1 MRYVASSVSMT
12 LKANFNNKITQHDL
26 CVFGMFSSLG
36 SMAALLI
43 DLIFCVWGGNQVI
56 EHLRIVD
63 DTFGKARR
71 CWTPLLSPDLSA
83 IHPRNSC
90 SSWPRLG
97 VYIGAPWLRLGLVI
111 SGWTRMILG
120 IYYSLQL
127 EGIFIFMSISRQ
139 VLVAHLL

>member
-43 DLIFCVWGGNQVI
+43 DLIFSVWGGNQGL

-71 CWTPLLSPDLSA
+71 CWTLF
-83 IHPRNSC
+83 
-90 SSWPRLG
+90 
-97 VYIGAPWLRLGLVI
+97 LVL
-111 SGWTRMILG
+111 TC
-120 IYYSLQL
+120 QP
-127 EGIFIFMSISRQ
+127 
-139 VLVAHLL
+139 